1 MCLSQDCR
9 DMKGCLLLPLLLLG
23 TVSALYLGEC
33 SPSLLKHLRHF
44 FPASFWLLQVQGHRP
59 LCSCPSPSLVRFLL
73 DPELWPELS
82 PRAPLQG
89 KTLTCEEE
97 GFSHLSL
104 PNYPHVVSAGIRF
117 SCICVC
123 DARILA
129 HPAPKGSF
137 PSLVPDGV
145 PRKTEWSHQS
155 CPWSWRKVVPGL
167 MVGYF
172 FLQRR
177 MPPIWAVRRHRQ
189 T

>member
-117 SCICVC
+117 SCNCVC
-123 DARILA
+123 DARIWLIQPPRDPS
-129 HPAPKGSF
+129 HLWFQMGSLGRL
-137 PSLVPDGV
+137 SGAI
-145 PRKTEWSHQS
+145 R
-155 CPWSWRKVVPGL
+155 
-167 MVGYF
+167 
-172 FLQRR
+172 
-177 MPPIWAVRRHRQ
+177 AVRGPGGRWYLV
-189 T
+189 